1 MVQNNGPLCLIS
13 SGRQASEGV
22 AHDMITAHETGKD
35 RPISNTAVRKKIVK
49 PTKTLDL
56 LGEVLRVMLRQVAK
70 GLNEQLCI
78 HGEKHQG
85 ANICHVVYNTRELFH
100 KMLVIDSERGLDI
113 RKVLEY
119 SSGTLPYSL
128 ATEHVGLVKT
138 TKPTFMYV
146 LEKLV

>member
-1 MVQNNGPLCLIS
+1 
-13 SGRQASEGV
+13 
-22 AHDMITAHETGKD
+22 
-35 RPISNTAVRKKIVK
+35 
-49 PTKTLDL
+49 
-56 LGEVLRVMLRQVAK
+56 
-70 GLNEQLCI
+70 
-78 HGEKHQG
+78 
-85 ANICHVVYNTRELFH
+85 
-100 KMLVIDSERGLDI
+100 MLVIDSERGLDI